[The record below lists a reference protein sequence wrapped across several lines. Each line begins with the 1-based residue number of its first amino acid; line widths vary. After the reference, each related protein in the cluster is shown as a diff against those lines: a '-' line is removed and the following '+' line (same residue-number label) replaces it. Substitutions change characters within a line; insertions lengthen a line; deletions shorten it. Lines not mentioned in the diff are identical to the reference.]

1 MTEITYRIAFIR
13 TIHMK
18 TIVISVVLFFLPFFL
33 ANGQDEWKWKKT
45 SRGVEYCSRQIE
57 LSGAMQS
64 ISAVRYNSVRH
75 KTRVYCANGSQADS
89 TSALAARINARAA
102 VNAGYFNM
110 KTRYPVTYIKQ
121 AGKGVVGHT
130 TPEELSRTDGVL
142 AVKRCGKVDI
152 MHCDTTEYANLKGY
166 REVFASGP
174 VLLLDGMPARE
185 EWPAG
190 GGFYPKRHPRT
201 VFGTDRNRRAYFI
214 VIDGRLAG
222 QGEGTTIEETV
233 AICQMLGLKD
243 AINLDGGGSSL
254 LWEKSNGVLSHPC
267 GNRRYDHFGQ
277 RVIPNILYIK

>member
-1 MTEITYRIAFIR
+1 
-13 TIHMK
+13 MK
-18 TIVISVVLFFLPFFL
+18 AIIVSVFLFFLPFVL
-33 ANGQDEWKWKKT
+33 ASGKDSWEWKKS
-45 SRGVEYCSRQIE
+45 SRGVEYFSRQIE
-57 LSGAMQS
+57 LFGLVQS
-64 ISAVRYNSVRH
+64 VSAVRFNSFRH
-75 KTRVYCANGSQADS
+75 KTRIYCANGPLADS
-89 TSALAARINARAA
+89 TSALAVRINARVAI
-102 VNAGYFNM
+102 NGGYFNM

-152 MHCDTTEYANLKGY
+152 MHCDTTGYANLKGY

-201 VFGTDRNRRAYFI
+201 VFGTDRKGRAYFI

-254 LWEKSNGVLSHPC
+254 LWERNNGVLSHPC

>member
-1 MTEITYRIAFIR
+1 MR
-13 TIHMK
+13 TI
-18 TIVISVVLFFLPFFL
+18 VFFILLLLPL
-33 ANGQDEWKWKKT
+33 VPTSGQDLWEWNRS
-45 SRGVEYCSRQIE
+45 SRGVEYCSFQIE

-75 KTRVYCANGSQADS
+75 RTRLYCANGSQADS
-89 TSALAARINARAA
+89 TSALAVRINARAA

-110 KTRYPVTYIKQ
+110 KTRYPTTYIKQ

-130 TPEELSRTDGVL
+130 APGELSRTDGVL

-152 MHCDTTEYANLKGY
+152 MHCDTTEYASLKGY

-174 VLLLDGMPARE
+174 VLLLDGRSARE
-185 EWPAG
+185 EWPAN

-201 VFGTDRNRRAYFI
+201 VFGTDRKGRAYFI
-214 VIDGRLAG
+214 VIDGRHAG
-222 QGEGTTIEETV
+222 QGEGATIAETV
-233 AICQMLGLKD
+233 AICQMLGLQN

-267 GNRRYDHFGQ
+267 GNRKYDHFGQ
-277 RVIPNILYIK
+277 RVIPNILFIK

>member
-1 MTEITYRIAFIR
+1 
-13 TIHMK
+13 MK
-18 TIVISVVLFFLPFFL
+18 TIVFSVVSLLLPFVL
-33 ANGQDEWKWKKT
+33 ASGQDSWGWKET
-45 SRGVEYCSRQIE
+45 SRGIECCSRQIE
-57 LSGAMQS
+57 LSGVMQS

-75 KTRVYCANGSQADS
+75 KTRVYCANGTQADS
-89 TSALAARINARAA
+89 TSALAVRINAKAA
-102 VNAGYFNM
+102 VNAGYFNI

-130 TPEELSRTDGVL
+130 TPEELFRTDGVL

-152 MHCDTTEYANLKGY
+152 MHCDTTEYANLKRY

-174 VLLLDGMPARE
+174 VLLLDGKSARE
-185 EWPAG
+185 EWPAD

-201 VFGTDRNRRAYFI
+201 VFGTDRKGRAYFI

-222 QGEGTTIEETV
+222 QGEGTSIAETV
-233 AICQMLGLKD
+233 TICQMLGLQN

-254 LWEKSNGVLSHPC
+254 LWEKNNGVLSHPC
-267 GNRRYDHFGQ
+267 GNRKYDHCGQ